1 MIPKCNTTFPQASSL
16 PSSEV
21 PQASSLPSSE
31 ENTTANYTI
40 QNLQSRLN
48 HLYSLLVEPPTIH
61 LRGYEFLRL
70 KSVTH
75 DIKQGVNTLFFEA
88 HIPSNWKLNVR
99 WTYSSQTKIDVHIT
113 LLNYFVKERVKE
125 LLRNYFLNIY
135 NSIIYVD

>member
-1 MIPKCNTTFPQASSL
+1 MIPKCASPQESSSL
-16 PSSEV
+16 
-21 PQASSLPSSE
+21 SSE
-31 ENTTANYTI
+31 EDTTTNYTI

-48 HLYSLLVEPPTIH
+48 HLYNLLVEPPTIH

-88 HIPSNWKLNVR
+88 HVPSNWKLNIR
-99 WTYSSQTKIDVHIT
+99 WTYSSHTKIDVHIT
-113 LLNYFVKERVKE
+113 LLNYYVKERVKE
-125 LLRNYFLNIY
+125 LLRNYFLNTY